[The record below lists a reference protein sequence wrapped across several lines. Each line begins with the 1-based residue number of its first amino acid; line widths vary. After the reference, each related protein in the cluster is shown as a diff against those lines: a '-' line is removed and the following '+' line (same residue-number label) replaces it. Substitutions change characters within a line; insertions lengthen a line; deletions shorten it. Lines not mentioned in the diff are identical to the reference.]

1 MLRVLGILILVVLIL
16 WALRR
21 LLSSRKRSDD

>member
-1 MLRVLGILILVVLIL
+1 MLRVIAIIAIVVLIL

-21 LLSSRKRSDD
+21 LLSSRSRSDE

>member
-1 MLRVLGILILVVLIL
+1 MLRVIGILILVVLIL

-21 LLSSRKRSDD
+21 LLSGRKRSDD

>member
-1 MLRVLGILILVVLIL
+1 MLRVIGILFLVVLIL

>member
-1 MLRVLGILILVVLIL
+1 MLRVIGILILVVLIL

>member
-1 MLRVLGILILVVLIL
+1 MLRVIGILILVVLVL

>member
-21 LLSSRKRSDD
+21 LLSSRNRSDD

>member
-1 MLRVLGILILVVLIL
+1 MLRVIGILIVVVLIL

-21 LLSSRKRSDD
+21 LLSSRDRSDD